1 MIHIEIDPEADIPDS
16 INENEIKTI
25 LNELFRDYGVNTEE
39 INIILVSDEYLR
51 NLHRNYLND
60 DSLTDVMSFDLSDGE
75 ELTGEIYISID
86 RAREQAENLGLFYVD
101 ELHRYMIHGALHLCG
116 RDDQTDEL
124 RAEMRA
130 EEDKYLKKLDK
141 LLKG

>member
-75 ELTGEIYISID
+75 KLTGEIYISID